1 MGTTAPAH
9 KGVCSTVLH
18 SGVQVEPAGNSENAK
33 VLLLGKII
41 EVKSQEGLIRAN
53 ASQQGFLPSINLNNS
68 SNVKRDLT
76 VYTS

>member
-1 MGTTAPAH
+1 MSAH

-18 SGVQVEPAGNSENAK
+18 SGVQMGTASNSENDE
-33 VLLLGKII
+33 VLLPGKIV
-41 EVKSQEGLIRAN
+41 EVKSWEGVLKAD
-53 ASQQGFLPSINLNNS
+53 ASQQDFLPSVNINNS